1 MSEKKYDDMIE
12 EYKQTIERKRK
23 QNKKQNNNNNKK
35 NVTERKKI
43 EFKTKIYSHANY
55 YIQVIPNAKQY
66 RYSLLK
72 DNTMID
78 EHVTDKRP
86 ADCNKDTK
94 FILTFAKNLTGVVM
108 TESEGYIIETS
119 DIAKRIMQ
127 QLRIL
132 QEEIDDYEEH
142 KDEIL
147 NEEAKEREKKRLEEV
162 TPNYEKLVNLLNSS
176 DASIIDYI
184 QICIT
189 YLLNGENKNV
199 LVGLLCHL
207 STYFKR
213 EPLWFMAVGKTTEGK
228 SKIEKASIDLLPK
241 NAYMNGDITE
251 AGLSRKT
258 LKEGNHFIDGKIM
271 RMGDLGGKR
280 DFENHKNTLDAYKK
294 LSTEGV
300 IEVERTSDTP
310 DEELGERD
318 TIKSELKGYCSVS
331 FTTVHT
337 EDIDQQ
343 YVNRGRLVEPES
355 TNDHVEQYNLL
366 YQGKYM
372 KEVEKIKDYY
382 IKELLHDYIE
392 YIHLKCRDMQTLNPY
407 LKCLYNWLREDEYF
421 KRSIKQYSK
430 LVETVTILN
439 YPNREI
445 VSNTEGDE
453 YIVSTPADNEL
464 ISTLF
469 IPSFGLSPVAIRLF
483 NKIIDWFFKEALWI
497 NNDLLNGKKDAET
510 VKGYLES
517 ADKELEKYEIG
528 EHNTHDFISIFTVA
542 EITRRTKQIKS
553 LKGVDV
559 SGIIGNLIQKGYI
572 ITTDVK
578 VQGTS
583 RNVYKLNYYKH
594 IENQGIVFDD
604 ECISSYMN
612 DVVEMTHGTIPY
624 THPPRFAQK
633 KNKNIFE
640 NLRECSVDGLTPAK
654 WFL

>member
-23 QNKKQNNNNNKK
+23 QNKKQNNNTVAQKK
-35 NVTERKKI
+35 KA

-94 FILTFAKNLTGVVM
+94 FILTFAKNLTGVIM
-108 TESEGYIIETS
+108 TKEEGYYIEAN
-119 DIAKRIMQ
+119 DIAKQIMK

-132 QEEIDDYEEH
+132 QEQINDYEEH

-147 NEEAKEREKKRLEEV
+147 SEEAKEREKKRLEEV
-162 TPNYEKLVNLLNSS
+162 TPNYDKLVNLLNSS

-213 EPLWFMAVGKTTEGK
+213 YPLWFMAVGRTSEGK
-228 SKIEKASIDLLPK
+228 STIEKASIDLLPPD
-241 NAYMNGDITE
+241 AYMNGDITQ

-258 LKEGNHFIDGKIM
+258 LRESNTFIDGKIM

-280 DFENHKNTLDAYKK
+280 DFEKHKGTLDTYKK

-300 IEVERTSDTP
+300 VEVERTSDTP

-318 TIKSELKGYCSVS
+318 TIKSELKGFCSVS
-331 FTTVHT
+331 FTTVNS
-337 EDIDQQ
+337 EDIDPQ
-343 YVNRGRLVEPES
+343 YINRGRLVEPEA
-355 TNDHVEQYNLL
+355 TNDHVQQYNL
-366 YQGKYM
+366 YNKGQYE
-372 KEVEKIKDYY
+372 KEVQKIINYY
-382 IKELLHDYIE
+382 IKELLHDYLE
-392 YIHLKCRDMQTLNPY
+392 YIYLSCRDIQTLNPY
-407 LKCLYNWLREDEYF
+407 LKCLYDWLNEDEYF
-421 KRSIKQYSK
+421 KRSIKQYEK
-430 LVETVTILN
+430 LVETVTVLN

-445 VSNTEGDE
+445 VTNNKGNK
-453 YIVSTPADNEL
+453 YIVSTPEDNEL
-464 ISTLF
+464 ITRLF

-483 NKIIDWFFKEALWI
+483 NKLVDWFFKESLW
-497 NNDLLNGKKDAET
+497 DSKGLLNGKKDAET
-510 VKGYLES
+510 VKGYLKSTEREL
-517 ADKELEKYEIG
+517 KEYEQ
-528 EHNTHDFISIFTVA
+528 ETHTTHDFISIFTIA
-542 EITRRTKQIKS
+542 EINRRTKRNKS
-553 LKGVDV
+553 LN
-559 SGIIGNLIQKGYI
+559 GIDTWSIIKNLIQKGYI
-572 ITTDVK
+572 ITTDVTVK
-578 VQGTS
+578 NTHH
-583 RNVYKLNYYKH
+583 NIYKLNYYQH
-594 IENQGIVFDD
+594 IENRKIIFDD
-604 ECISSYMN
+604 DCINAYLEREIKATYGDMGHIG
-612 DVVEMTHGTIPY
+612 VIP
-624 THPPRFAQK
+624 FSEK
-633 KNKNIFE
+633 KNKNIF
-640 NLRECSVDGLTPAK
+640 NNDGECSVGGLTPAK
-654 WFL
+654 WF